1 MSVEV
6 LTILMFMTLMA
17 SIALGHP
24 LAVTLAAVATVF
36 GLIDNGFDVSALL
49 GLFANNAWGIF
60 LNYVLVA
67 IPLFIFMAQILDRSK
82 VSEGLFDALY
92 QVLGGLRG
100 GLGMAVIVVSTVF
113 AATTGIIGAS
123 VVAMGLM
130 AGPALLRRGYNRGLG
145 AGIICASGTLGILI
159 PPSIMLVVYG
169 GLTGQKETSVGNL
182 FAAAIMPGLLLSAL
196 YLLYVGVRCYIN
208 PKMGPPIPREDR
220 TATVGEKI
228 AMTLKNFVPP
238 FGLILTVMGT
248 ILAGIAT
255 PTEAAALGCIGA
267 LILAMAT
274 KKLKHEAELLKLALH
289 AGMLYAEK
297 TGAAR
302 FEPTDSAGDKIEFV
316 DQAPELLPGRELEQ
330 RIHAHDEDRNHR
342 VGGVSQTSERVDRVA
357 DLFAVDQPSVVSG
370 PQRYALIPVDVSR
383 KIADH
388 RVEFDSS
395 GVVQY
400 TRMLSGFPDGPTIP
414 MSVDDHLRL
423 QKEREITVVL
433 VEHDLGV
440 VMDISDRIYVLD
452 FGQLIGA
459 GRPEEVAAN
468 PKVIEAYIGEE

>member
-6 LTILMFMTLMA
+6 LTILMFITLMA

-60 LNYVLVA
+60 LNYTLVA

-130 AGPALLRRGYNRGLG
+130 AGPALLRRGYDRGLG
-145 AGIICASGTLGILI
+145 AGIICSSGTLGILI

-182 FAAAIMPGLLLSAL
+182 FAAAILPGLLLSAM
-196 YLLYVGVRCYIN
+196 YLLYVGVRCYMN
-208 PKMGPPIPREDR
+208 PKMGPPIPKEDR
-220 TATVGEKI
+220 TATFGQKVS
-228 AMTLKNFVPP
+228 MTMKNFVPP

-274 KKLKHEAELLKLALH
+274 RKLDWDVITQSCISTARTTAMIMALFVGGKFFSVVFLSMGGGDVVADVLLGMDVSPYVVFLIMMAVVFVMGMFIDWAAILLVVVPIFTPIALDLDFNPLWFAMMVCINLQTSFLTPPFGYALFYFKGVAPPEYTMGDVYRGIIPFVAIQIIGLATLI
-289 AGMLYAEK
+289 
-297 TGAAR
+297 
-302 FEPTDSAGDKIEFV
+302 FF
-316 DQAPELLPGRELEQ
+316 PEIITWLPG
-330 RIHAHDEDRNHR
+330 
-342 VGGVSQTSERVDRVA
+342 V
-357 DLFAVDQPSVVSG
+357 F
-370 PQRYALIPVDVSR
+370 
-383 KIADH
+383 
-388 RVEFDSS
+388 
-395 GVVQY
+395 
-400 TRMLSGFPDGPTIP
+400 
-414 MSVDDHLRL
+414 
-423 QKEREITVVL
+423 
-433 VEHDLGV
+433 
-440 VMDISDRIYVLD
+440 
-452 FGQLIGA
+452 FG
-459 GRPEEVAAN
+459 N
-468 PKVIEAYIGEE
+468 

>member
-6 LTILMFMTLMA
+6 LTILMFLTLMA

-24 LAVTLAAVATVF
+24 LAVTLAAVATLF
-36 GLIDNGFDVSALL
+36 GLIDNGFDISALM

-60 LNYVLVA
+60 LNYTLVA

-130 AGPALLRRGYNRGLG
+130 AGPALLRRGYNRGMG

-182 FAAAIMPGLLLSAL
+182 FAAAILPGLLLSAL
-196 YLLYVGVRCYIN
+196 YLIYVGVRCYMN
-208 PKMGPPIPREDR
+208 PNMGPPIPKEDR
-220 TATVGEKI
+220 TATLGEKLS
-228 AMTLKNFVPP
+228 MTMKNFVPP

-267 LILAMAT
+267 LV
-274 KKLKHEAELLKLALH
+274 LAL
-289 AGMLYAEK
+289 ATRKLNWEVITQACVS
-297 TGAAR
+297 TAR
-302 FEPTDSAGDKIEFV
+302 TTAMIMALF
-316 DQAPELLPGRELEQ
+316 
-330 RIHAHDEDRNHR
+330 
-342 VGGVSQTSERVDRVA
+342 VGGKFFSVVFLSMGGGDVVADVLLGMDVSPYVVFVIMMAVVFVMGMFIDWAAILLVVVPIFTPIAMDLDFNPLWFAMMVCINLQTSF
-357 DLFAVDQPSVVSG
+357 LTPPFG
-370 PQRYALIPVDVSR
+370 YALFYFKGVAPPEYTMGDVYRGIIPFV
-383 KIADH
+383 
-388 RVEFDSS
+388 
-395 GVVQY
+395 
-400 TRMLSGFPDGPTIP
+400 TI
-414 MSVDDHLRL
+414 
-423 QKEREITVVL
+423 
-433 VEHDLGV
+433 
-440 VMDISDRIYVLD
+440 
-452 FGQLIGA
+452 QLIGL
-459 GRPEEVAAN
+459 GVLMYFPEIITWL
-468 PKVIEAYIGEE
+468 PSIFFGG